1 MPVVSDA
8 SPLILYASVGRLA
21 LLHELFGEIV
31 VPPAVWSEITA
42 GGVGRRGAQ
51 EVESAPW
58 IRQQAP
64 LRSPAAHGLPGDLD
78 AGEAEAIALAVEA
91 VEPAVVLM
99 DDRGGRRAAT
109 QRGLTV
115 IGSAG
120 ILVLAKRR
128 GLVAAVLP
136 VLDQL
141 RASSRPPRLRSQRAA
156 AAGPTGEPT
165 GWGDN
170 FYGQAGN
177 GTTTDRSTR
186 PTRAQKPP
194 VNR

>member
-1 MPVVSDA
+1 VPVVSDA

-91 VEPAVVLM
+91 VEPA
-99 DDRGGRRAAT
+99 GTRRAAP
-109 QRGLTV
+109 RPRLLMNGH
-115 IGSAG
+115 
-120 ILVLAKRR
+120 
-128 GLVAAVLP
+128 
-136 VLDQL
+136 
-141 RASSRPPRLRSQRAA
+141 ASSGIGPLERSCNHERNAQVKFAIHFTIAHQAVPGGSQTTVPISDPRVMAGVRFRPVPQ
-156 AAGPTGEPT
+156 
-165 GWGDN
+165 N
-170 FYGQAGN
+170 
-177 GTTTDRSTR
+177 
-186 PTRAQKPP
+186 
-194 VNR
+194 